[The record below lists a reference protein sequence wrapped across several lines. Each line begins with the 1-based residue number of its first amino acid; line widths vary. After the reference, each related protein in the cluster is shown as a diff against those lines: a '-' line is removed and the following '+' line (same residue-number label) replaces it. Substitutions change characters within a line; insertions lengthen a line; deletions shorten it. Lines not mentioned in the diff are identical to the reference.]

1 MNINNIVRLPCFRKT
16 LLASLLV
23 PLLTPFYSLAA
34 QTVSVT
40 DGNSV
45 AILGEYGTDSDNL
58 SPIIV
63 QGSTSEVTGESDLA
77 ITTTGRGANGASVT
91 NGGTLTLNGS
101 AIKTDGVVAFGI
113 SNNKGTVN
121 LRGGTV
127 TTTGS
132 TAYGVSSTGLGSSA
146 DINGTVIS
154 TSGSSTYGISGA
166 GGAKLTVDR
175 KSVV

>member
-1 MNINNIVRLPCFRKT
+1 MNINNIARLPCFRKT

-23 PLLTPFYSLAA
+23 PLLTPLYSWAA

-58 SPIIV
+58 SPVSV
-63 QGSTSEVTGESDLA
+63 QGSTSEVTGGSDVA
-77 ITTTGRGANGASVT
+77 ITTTGRGANGANVT

-121 LRGGTV
+121 LQGGDGDDDWLHRLWCFFD
-127 TTTGS
+127 GS
-132 TAYGVSSTGLGSSA
+132 GEQCGY
-146 DINGTVIS
+146 
-154 TSGSSTYGISGA
+154 
-166 GGAKLTVDR
+166 
-175 KSVV
+175 